1 MNRRLIVTLIGLF
14 ALAAGGYGV
23 WIAWDTGLVGGS
35 ARAPVASAME
45 ASVRRQAVVNALMID
60 RDDPCATVELGLP
73 PPDVAGFAGITP
85 NAAPGQY
92 AITLLL
98 ETEPRYQPSREV
110 QIAQLDYL
118 AAHGLLK
125 RSDVEVET
133 GSGPRPARNYALT
146 WEGYESTQHAM
157 PQSMCIDYGRREFAG
172 IKQIEKSPE
181 KVMDL
186 EVYDVAYRTRVRVVP
201 TWATT
206 PEAARAFPKLP
217 ELIAERISHAKL
229 IRTRQGWRASY
240 EMDFDTAAAANGPKA
255 ADAAR
260 LMAKALFAEP
270 PTHDQVTAMV
280 KEKLSDPNWVAQSG
294 VACLPLRL
302 QRGGDDQVAR
312 RDTGSSFT
320 VTYYDRPD
328 RNQYEYAPMA
338 TALQVLSAL
347 ESAGLATMDY
357 VDSVASGPVP
367 HPSGV
372 RFRITDEALAALGLP
387 GGGGCV
393 PAGRITVD
401 TIKIHSAP
409 GETWVM
415 ARATVTETPAWVL
428 KLAARLPAL
437 QALITTGMPMTGMI
451 RFAPEEGGAG
461 HWIGNGLEPMYPTVS
476 YATLPAHLTPVMPK
490 TSAAFPSPSIKAPA
504 FSAPGAAPVSNRLS
518 EAAALPAPE
527 PVQSASAASTPYPA
541 NNSHVH
547 VVSIND
553 APLPGGG
560 HSGFGRHPDGMVSV
574 VVSDPDASLLLLSYE
589 PIEWRITAANGVR
602 LRRIVAIG
610 FYDQR
615 VKLNGG
621 GTPEVT
627 TGKPG
632 VVLKDT
638 GIDLNNGFPTQ
649 SDANSLVTIAKI
661 TRVLTGTTPQTFQ
674 GRATAPTEGFVV
686 GPTTPR
692 FVMPERRGPGQVGGS
707 VTLKGESVR
716 GELALRGMSGAYT
729 EAYAD
734 RSYSAGKAYFEG
746 TMRVTGSL
754 AGHGAAN
761 IGVCLARFGGID
773 TPGHETMAIAE
784 GEQRLHADGE
794 VFGIAADF
802 DQHRLYRRVN
812 GVWIGGAPGG
822 SGGLPL
828 ENNKEYRACF
838 FASGTTTGEVA
849 SGQPRSDTTWQ
860 VNFGA
865 RPFAQPIPPGFV
877 PYQ

>member
-1 MNRRLIVTLIGLF
+1 MSRKLIVTLIGLF
-14 ALAAGGYGV
+14 ALAAAGYGV
-23 WIAWDTGLVGGS
+23 WIAWDAGLVGGS

-45 ASVRRQAVVNALMID
+45 EAVRRQAVVNALID
-60 RDDPCATVELGLP
+60 RDDPCATVELALP
-73 PPDVAGFAGITP
+73 PPDVVGFAGITP

-98 ETEPRYQPSREV
+98 ETESRYQPSREV

-133 GSGPRPARNYALT
+133 SNGPRLARNYALT
-146 WEGYESTQHAM
+146 WEGYENAQHAM
-157 PQSMCIDYGRREFAG
+157 PQSICIDYGRREFAG
-172 IKQIEKSPE
+172 IVQIEKTPE
-181 KVMDL
+181 KVMDF
-186 EVYDVAYRTRVRVVP
+186 EVYDVTYRTRVGDVP

-217 ELIAERISHAKL
+217 ELIAERTSHAKL
-229 IRTRQGWRASY
+229 VRTRQGWRASY
-240 EMDFDTAAAANGPKA
+240 EIAFEAAAAANGPKA

-260 LMAKALFAEP
+260 LMAKALVSKA
-270 PTHDQVTAMV
+270 PTLKQVTTMV
-280 KEKLSDPNWVAQSG
+280 NEKLSDPIWVARSG

-302 QRGGDDQVAR
+302 QRGGDDQAAR
-312 RDTGSSFT
+312 RDAGSSFT
-320 VTYYDRPD
+320 VAYYDRPD
-328 RNQYEYAPMA
+328 RNQYEYAQMA

-347 ESAGLATMDY
+347 ESAGLATMEH
-357 VDSVASGPVP
+357 VESVASGPAT
-367 HPSGV
+367 HPPGV
-372 RFRITDEALAALGLP
+372 RFRVSDEALAALGLP

-393 PAGRITVD
+393 PAGRIAVEV
-401 TIKIHSAP
+401 IKMRSAP

-437 QALITTGMPMTGMI
+437 QALITTGMPMTGTI
-451 RFAPEEGGAG
+451 RFAPDEGGAAQ
-461 HWIGNGLEPMYPTVS
+461 WIGNGLEPMYPTVS
-476 YATLPAHLTPVMPK
+476 YATLPAHLTPVMPR
-490 TSAAFPSPSIKAPA
+490 TAAAFPSPPVRAPA
-504 FSAPGAAPVSNRLS
+504 FSSLGFAGASNRLS
-518 EAAALPAPE
+518 ETAAPPAPE
-527 PVQSASAASTPYPA
+527 PVQPASAASTLYPA

-547 VVSIND
+547 VVSIYD

-560 HSGFGRHPDGMVSV
+560 QRGFDRHPDGMVSIA
-574 VVSDPDASLLLLSYE
+574 VSEPDATLLLFAYE
-589 PIEWRITAANGVR
+589 PIEWRITAANGIE
-602 LRRIVAIG
+602 LRRVVAIG

-615 VKLNGG
+615 VKLIGG
-621 GTPEVT
+621 GKPEVA

-661 TRVLTGTTPQTFQ
+661 TRVLTGTIPQTFQ
-674 GRATAPTEGFVV
+674 GRATAPAEGFVV

-692 FVMPERRGPGQVGGS
+692 FAMPERRGHGQTGGS

-716 GELALRGMSGAYT
+716 GDLALRGMSGAYT

-734 RSYSAGKAYFEG
+734 RSYSASKVYFEG

-754 AGHGAAN
+754 AGHGWAN
-761 IGVCLARFGGID
+761 IGVCLARFRGID
-773 TPGHETMAIAE
+773 TPGHETMAIAA

-802 DQHRLYRRVN
+802 DQHRMYRRVN
-812 GVWIGGAPGG
+812 GAWIGGAPGS

-828 ENNKEYRACF
+828 ENSKEYRACV
-838 FASGTTTGEVA
+838 FASGTTTGEVGR
-849 SGQPRSDTTWQ
+849 GQPRSDTTWQ

-865 RPFAQPIPPGFV
+865 RPFAQPIPPGYV
-877 PYQ
+877 SYQ